1 MFKVLKI
8 VTHKEPEFDLNAA
21 FGNIGKRKARYYSVM
36 RALKPNTVYEFYHQS
51 QNLPENFFYNASP
64 RISIS
69 AIVGQNGMG
78 KSSLIELMIRILN
91 NAAYALRSHDENIK
105 SEHPRFVRD
114 VYATMF
120 FEDDEEDDRHIHKI
134 VVDDTIIQFKTD
146 NRLIWK
152 FDFECRNQNYGLDF
166 HQADLNAKECMKRLF
181 YTIVVN
187 YSMYSYNTADYYEE
201 YTERRELDPDDKPD
215 EMTSE
220 DYCWLNSIF
229 HKNDGYQ
236 YPLVLNPFRDEGI
249 IDVNNERTLTQNR
262 VFLMTTG
269 EDSPIN
275 EVLQGKEPYS
285 YRFDIETKYD
295 SSGQLKY
302 GSQQVRYQMQY
313 LRLLSDWKEDNPAID
328 ILGGEIIKI
337 WSHCLGYDLE
347 AKVEYDDKQFDERD
361 RLRALNY
368 VVYKTI
374 KISLTYGKYSFF
386 QNALRNIDL
395 TDKDDKNLL
404 EVYVKLLHDDNT
416 HITLKLFRA
425 LAFLLFGH
433 YGTTIRHLQQERE
446 VGKNELYLKDFDR
459 RIDSCLRGGFRFLNS
474 NQTLPEVKRYSDL
487 ENRHTWKKE
496 ELLPAS
502 CFDTRMWL
510 KVDKEGNDVQY
521 ISLSSLSSGERQMIH
536 MLCTAMYHLFNLK
549 TNWQN
554 ANVKDESVKYR
565 NVNIVFDEMELYFH
579 PKFQT
584 VLIERLLKGIK
595 SMRLENYF
603 RGINIM
609 FSTHSPF
616 ILSDIPIQNILGMYE
631 GSPTKLRNINN
642 TFCANVYYI
651 LASGFFMKR
660 FVGEFAERKIDEM
673 IKMLKTR
680 GNENL
685 EELEKIIPLIGDE
698 FIRINLKR
706 MLDSLK
712 KDKKDS

>member
-21 FGNIGKRKARYYSVM
+21 LGNIGKRKARYYSVM

-51 QNLPENFFYNASP
+51 QNLPENFFYNGRP

-114 VYATMF
+114 VYATLF
-120 FEDDEEDDRHIHKI
+120 FEDDEEDNRHIHKI

-146 NRLIWK
+146 NRLIWQ

-220 DYCWLNSIF
+220 DYCWLNSVF

-285 YRFDIETKYD
+285 YRFDIETKYV

-347 AKVEYDDKQFDERD
+347 AEVQYDDKQFDERD

-433 YGTTIRHLQQERE
+433 YGTTIRHLQQERK

-459 RIDSCLRGGFRFLNS
+459 RIDSCLRGGVRFFNS
-474 NQTLPEVKRYSDL
+474 NLSLPEVKCYSDL
-487 ENRHTWKKE
+487 EIRHTWKKE

-510 KVDKEGNDVQY
+510 KVDKEENDVQY

-554 ANVKDESVKYR
+554 ANIKDESVKYR

-584 VLIERLLKGIK
+584 ILIERLLKGIK
-595 SMRLENYF
+595 SMKLDNYF
-603 RGINIM
+603 RGLNIM

-631 GSPTKLRNINN
+631 GRPTKLRNIND
-642 TFCANVYYI
+642 TFCANVYDI

>member
-21 FGNIGKRKARYYSVM
+21 LGNIGKRKARYYSVM

-51 QNLPENFFYNASP
+51 QNLPENFFYNGRP

-152 FDFECRNQNYGLDF
+152 FDFERRNQNYGLDF

-220 DYCWLNSIF
+220 DYCWLNSVF

-262 VFLMTTG
+262 VFLMATG

-313 LRLLSDWKEDNPAID
+313 LRVLSDWKEDNPAID

-347 AKVEYDDKQFDERD
+347 AKVRYDDKQFDERD

-395 TDKDDKNLL
+395 SDKDDKNLL

-433 YGTTIRHLQQERE
+433 YGTTIRHLQQERK

-459 RIDSCLRGGFRFLNS
+459 RIDSCLRGGVRFLNS
-474 NQTLPEVKRYSDL
+474 NLSLPEVKRYLDL
-487 ENRHTWKKE
+487 EIRHTWKKE

-549 TNWQN
+549 TSWQN
-554 ANVKDESVKYR
+554 ANIKDESVKYR

-584 VLIERLLKGIK
+584 ILIERLLKGIK
-595 SMRLENYF
+595 SMRLENFF
-603 RGINIM
+603 RGINVM

-631 GSPTKLRNINN
+631 GSPTKLRNIND
-642 TFCANVYYI
+642 TFCANVYDI

-685 EELEKIIPLIGDE
+685 VELEKIIPLIGDD

-706 MLDSLK
+706 MLDSFK

>member
-1 MFKVLKI
+1 MFRVLKI
-8 VTHKEPEFDLNAA
+8 VTHKKPDFDLNAA
-21 FGNIGKRKARYYSVM
+21 LGNIGKRKARYHSVM

-51 QNLPENFFYNASP
+51 QCLPENFFYNGRP

-114 VYATMF
+114 VYATLF
-120 FEDDEEDDRHIHKI
+120 FEDDEEDDRLIHKI

-152 FDFECRNQNYGLDF
+152 FDFDCRNQNYGLVF

-220 DYCWLNSIF
+220 DYCWLNSVF

-236 YPLVLNPFRDEGI
+236 YPLVLNPFRDEGV

-262 VFLMTTG
+262 VFLMAIE
-269 EDSPIN
+269 EDSPLN

-285 YRFDIETKYD
+285 FRFDIETKYD
-295 SSGQLKY
+295 SIGHLKY
-302 GSQQVRYQMQY
+302 GSQQVRSQMQY
-313 LRLLSDWKEDNPAID
+313 LRLLTDWKEDNPAID
-328 ILGGEIIKI
+328 VIGGEIIKI
-337 WSHCLGYDLE
+337 WSRCLGYDLLAE
-347 AKVEYDDKQFDERD
+347 VEYDDKQFDERD

-374 KISLTYGKYSFF
+374 KISLTYGKYTFF
-386 QNALRNIDL
+386 QNALRNIDS
-395 TDKDDKNLL
+395 TDEDGNNLL
-404 EVYVKLLHDDNT
+404 EVYIKLLHDDNT
-416 HITLKLFRA
+416 HVTLKLFRA

-433 YGTTIRHLQQERE
+433 YGSTIRNFHQEQMI
-446 VGKNELYLKDFDR
+446 GPNELYLKDFGR
-459 RIDSCLRGGFRFLNS
+459 RIDNCLNRVGHFLNS
-474 NQTLPEVKRYSDL
+474 NLSLPEVERYTDL
-487 ENRHTWKKE
+487 ENRHIWKRE

-510 KVDKEGNDVQY
+510 KVDNGKDEVQF

-554 ANVKDESVKYR
+554 ENIKDESVKYR

-584 VLIERLLKGIK
+584 ILIGRLLKSIR
-595 SMRLENYF
+595 SMRLDNF
-603 RGINIM
+603 FGGINIM

-631 GSPTKLRNINN
+631 GKPTKLRDIHD
-642 TFCANVYYI
+642 TFCANVYDI

-660 FVGEFAERKIDEM
+660 FVGEFAEKKVDEM
-673 IKMLKTR
+673 IGMLKTN
-680 GNENL
+680 GHENV
-685 EELEKIIPLIGDE
+685 EELKKTIPLIGDE

-706 MLDSLK
+706 MLESLK
-712 KDKKDS
+712 KDENS

>member
-8 VTHKEPEFDLNAA
+8 VTHKEPEFDLYAA
-21 FGNIGKRKARYYSVM
+21 WGNLGKRKARYHSVM
-36 RALKPNTVYEFYHQS
+36 RALKPNTVYGFYHQS
-51 QNLPENFFYNASP
+51 QSLPENFFYDGSLH
-64 RISIS
+64 ISIS

-78 KSSLIELMIRILN
+78 KSSLIELMIRIVN
-91 NAAYALRSHDENIK
+91 NAAYALRSHDENNK

-114 VYATMF
+114 VYATLY
-120 FEDDEEDDRHIHKI
+120 FEDDEESDRHIHKI

-146 NRLIWK
+146 NKLIWK
-152 FDFECRNQNYGLDF
+152 FDFDCRNQNYGLVF
-166 HQADLNAKECMKRLF
+166 HQAELNAKECMRKLF

-201 YTERRELDPDDKPD
+201 YTERRELDSDDKPD
-215 EMTSE
+215 EMNSE
-220 DYCWLNSIF
+220 DYCWLNSVF

-262 VFLMTTG
+262 VFLMAIG

-275 EVLQGKEPYS
+275 EVLQGKEPYLF
-285 YRFDIETKYD
+285 RFDIETKYD
-295 SSGQLKY
+295 STGHLKY

-313 LRLLSDWKEDNPAID
+313 LRLLSDRKEDNPAID

-337 WSHCLGYDLE
+337 WSRCLGYDLL

-374 KISLTYGKYSFF
+374 KISLTYGKYAFF
-386 QNALRNIDL
+386 QNALRNINL

-404 EVYVKLLHDDNT
+404 EVYIKLLHDDNT

-433 YGTTIRHLQQERE
+433 YGTTIHLLQQERM
-446 VGKNELYLKDFDR
+446 VGMNELYLKDFGR
-459 RIDSCLRGGFRFLNS
+459 RIDSCLKKDVRFLNS
-474 NQTLPEVKRYSDL
+474 NLSLPKVERYPDL
-487 ENRHTWKKE
+487 ENRHIWKKE

-510 KVDKEGNDVQY
+510 KVDNGRNDVQL

-554 ANVKDESVKYR
+554 ANIKDKSVKYR

-579 PKFQT
+579 PTFQT
-584 VLIERLLKGIK
+584 ILIERLLKGIK
-595 SMRLENYF
+595 SMRLDNNI
-603 RGINIM
+603 RGINII

-631 GSPTKLRNINN
+631 GKPTKLRNIND
-642 TFCANVYYI
+642 TFCANIYDI

-660 FVGEFAERKIDEM
+660 FVGEFAEKKIDEI
-673 IKMLKTR
+673 IKMLKAR

-685 EELEKIIPLIGDE
+685 EELEKTIPLIGDD
-698 FIRINLKR
+698 FIRTNLKR

-712 KDKKDS
+712 KNKNS